1 MRKPMNHQ
9 RDRRNSELVDI
20 VVTLLAVSLVLY
32 LILFVFGR

>member
-1 MRKPMNHQ
+1 MNHQ